1 MTRVP
6 GHQEGVY
13 LLEPSSME
21 DTAPDSPRLSFHQ
34 EELLEGIK
42 YCKNEIQTELQRLPR
57 RSLDNLNPKELAL
70 YYEGPEFSLLRR
82 LHEGL
87 DNLTVRAIR
96 SLFRRVPGQKGYPG
110 ICIKVV
116 EDKEGEYQDSYVP
129 GDGIEYHP
137 RLPRWALDHMCL
149 WIHEKRWLRSDK
161 NYCLLA
167 DCKMGLETG
176 LKPPKD
182 LALLEKVLLARG
194 FDIHSEK
201 VIEKLTRHRPLA
213 KKLKGNKSRSGRPKN
228 RVRKVSNS
236 WDQIAS
242 ELVKCAKEG
251 SIPTTGEGLKILL
264 QTMFPNYD
272 FDKV

>member
-1 MTRVP
+1 
-6 GHQEGVY
+6 
-13 LLEPSSME
+13 ME
-21 DTAPDSPRLSFHQ
+21 DTVPDFSRLSFNQ
-34 EELLEGIK
+34 EELLAEIK
-42 YCKNEIQTELQRLPR
+42 FCKNEIQIELQRLPTHP
-57 RSLDNLNPKELAL
+57 LDNLSPKELAI
-70 YYEGPEFSLLRR
+70 YYEGPEFSRLRKLR
-82 LHEGL
+82 KEN

-96 SLFRRVPGQKGYPG
+96 SIWRRIAGKKGYPG
-110 ICIKVV
+110 ICMKLI
-116 EDKEGEYQDSYVP
+116 EDKEGNYEVSFVP

-137 RLPRWALDHMCL
+137 RLPRWALEHFCL
-149 WIHEKRWLRSDK
+149 WIHNKRWIRSDE
-161 NYCLLA
+161 NYYLLA
-167 DCKMGLETG
+167 QCKIGLETG

-182 LALLEKVLLARG
+182 LYLLEKVLLARG

-213 KKLKGNKSRSGRPKN
+213 KKLKGNKSRSRRPKK

-242 ELVKCAKEG
+242 ELVKLAKEG

-264 QTMFPNYD
+264 QKMFPNYD

>member
-1 MTRVP
+1 MTRLP

-13 LLEPSSME
+13 LLETSSME
-21 DTAPDSPRLSFHQ
+21 VTVLDSPRLNFIQ
-34 EELLEGIK
+34 DELLEGIK
-42 YCKNEIQTELQRLPR
+42 FCREEIQKELQRLPTR
-57 RSLDNLNPKELAL
+57 PPDNLYLNELAA
-70 YYEGPEFSLLRR
+70 YYEGPEFSRLRKLR
-82 LHEGL
+82 KEN
-87 DNLTVRAIR
+87 DNLSVRAIR

-110 ICIKVV
+110 ICMKLL
-116 EDKEGEYQDSYVP
+116 EDKEGNYEVSFVP

-137 RLPRWALDHMCL
+137 GLPRWALEHFCL
-149 WIHEKRWLRSDK
+149 WIHEKRWIRSDE
-161 NYCLLA
+161 NYYLLA

-201 VIEKLTRHRPLA
+201 VIEKLTRHRPFA
-213 KKLKGNKSRSGRPKN
+213 KKLKGNKSRSGRPKK

-242 ELVKCAKEG
+242 ELVKLAKEG

-264 QTMFPNYD
+264 QEMFTNYD